1 MKKTFTLF
9 ILIAVLTG
17 QAYPQAWKTVGKS
30 AFSDGE
36 AYSQQIVLLNDVP
49 YVAYQDLANSRKATV
64 MKYNGTAWEPVGK
77 KGFTPGQ
84 VSSLGLA
91 AGNNTL
97 YVAFSDAANNNK
109 ASVMKFDGSNWVNV
123 GPAGFTQARCD
134 VISID
139 VDNGIPW
146 VALEDVMQNSKI
158 TVMKYSG
165 EWTTV
170 GSAGFNTGGLTN
182 VIHLDVESG
191 TPFVAYRDYGAG
203 YKASVMKFDGNNWVL
218 SGQQGFTGGTYD
230 SYSGLAVLNGVPY
243 VAGWNADAKLT
254 VYKFGG
260 SGWSALGTDG
270 ISEGQ
275 ASSQTLRFSPS
286 GTLYAVFKD
295 AGKSN
300 KAVLKKFDGNNW
312 LAVGE
317 PLSPG
322 NAINLSLAF
331 SSTGEPYVAYR
342 DEYSM
347 RRTSVMKYGIFT
359 GIQDVDGN
367 KTVKI
372 YPNPNNGIFI
382 IELPATISGGTSV
395 EIINLAGQSV
405 FKACFTESPEK
416 RIDLSGKP
424 KGIYL
429 AKVSQGKEVLNTK
442 IVIR

>member
-1 MKKTFTLF
+1 
-9 ILIAVLTG
+9 
-17 QAYPQAWKTVGKS
+17 
-30 AFSDGE
+30 
-36 AYSQQIVLLNDVP
+36 
-49 YVAYQDLANSRKATV
+49 
-64 MKYNGTAWEPVGK
+64 
-77 KGFTPGQ
+77 
-84 VSSLGLA
+84 
-91 AGNNTL
+91 
-97 YVAFSDAANNNK
+97 
-109 ASVMKFDGSNWVNV
+109 MKFDGSNWVNV

-182 VIHLDVESG
+182 VIHLDVEKG

-218 SGQQGFTGGTYD
+218 AGQQGFTGGTYD
-230 SYSGLAVLNGVPY
+230 SYSGLAVQNGVPY

-254 VYKFGG
+254 VYKFDG
-260 SGWSALGTDG
+260 SGWSVLGTDG

-286 GTLYAVFKD
+286 GTLYTVFKD

-300 KAVLKKFDGNNW
+300 KAVLKKLDGNNW

-322 NAINLSLAF
+322 NATNLSLAF
-331 SSTGEPYVAYR
+331 STTGDPYVAFR

-359 GIQDVDGN
+359 GIQDVTEN

-372 YPNPNNGIFI
+372 YPNPNNGIFR
-382 IELPATISGGTSV
+382 IELPVTNSAGNSLEV
-395 EIINLAGQSV
+395 VNLAGQSV
-405 FKACFTESPEK
+405 FKTNITEESEK

-429 AKVSQGKEVLNTK
+429 AKVSLGEEVCITK
-442 IVIR
+442 IIIR